1 MADMAMRQRAS
12 IRAALHFTGSMGD
25 FLYACISSYKYIYIF
40 EPGGQKIKR

>member
-12 IRAALHFTGSMGD
+12 IRPALHFIGSIGD
-25 FLYACISSYKYIYIF
+25 LLYVWIPNYRYIYIF